1 MGPAVLI
8 PGFQYNGS
16 PLYLSEFGG
25 IAFIPPGHQVPEES
39 WGYSGVE
46 KTADDA
52 LERMR
57 GHLRGIPKLPFAGI
71 CYTQITDV
79 EQEINGLMTYDRK
92 PKFDVKAIKALN
104 DMLR

>member
-1 MGPAVLI
+1 M
-8 PGFQYNGS
+8 
-16 PLYLSEFGG
+16 
-25 IAFIPPGHQVPEES
+25 PEES

-52 LERMR
+52 LARMKSIWT
-57 GHLRGIPKLPFAGI
+57 GISKLPFAGI